1 MPRSGKDA
9 IVSTRQ
15 GGFRIL
21 RYLIALFAGAAAGL
35 AAYLILGLD
44 APPTGG
50 TTRVSGQALIGGPF
64 ELVDQDG
71 RTRKDAEFRGTH
83 MLVFFGYTHCPDF
96 CPTVLQAMSE
106 ALDALGKDA
115 GKVQPIFIT
124 IDPDRDTPKVLKDYV
139 PNFHKS
145 LIGLSGSDAQ
155 VATAAKAYRVYYARA
170 GKPGTEDYLMDHST
184 FTYLM
189 GPDGK
194 YLTHFSH
201 GTPPKTVAARIR
213 KLLK

>member
-1 MPRSGKDA
+1 MSISRG
-9 IVSTRQ
+9 Q
-15 GGFRIL
+15 FRLL
-21 RYLIALFAGAAAGL
+21 RYLIAMFAGAAVGL
-35 AAYLILGLD
+35 AAYLILGFND
-44 APPTGG
+44 PAKVGSPRVTG
-50 TTRVSGQALIGGPF
+50 RALIGGPF
-64 ELVDQDG
+64 EMVDHTG
-71 RTRKDAEFRGTH
+71 KTRKDTEFRGKY

-96 CPTVLQAMSE
+96 CPTGLQAMAE

-115 GKVQPIFIT
+115 DKIQPIFIT
-124 IDPDRDTPKVLKDYV
+124 IDAKRDTPKVLKDYV
-139 PNFHKS
+139 PNFHAR

-155 VATAAKAYRVYYARA
+155 VAKAAKAYKVYYARA

-201 GTPPKTVAARIR
+201 GTPPKKVAERIR